1 MKLEIKDVEKT
12 VRKCSTKKAFLKIMR
27 NSQENIYV
35 EVFFFFFNKVADPQ
49 HKTFLK
55 KETPTWRF
63 LVNFTRKFH

>member
-12 VRKCSTKKAFLKIMR
+12 VRKCSTKKAFLKTMR
-27 NSQENIYV
+27 NLQENISV
-35 EVFFFFFNKVADPQ
+35 EALFFFNKVADPQ